1 MAPKKKTKSKVSKR
15 VKRPAVN
22 AVGLDAQALAYAK
35 LLADPCGAMLTH
47 PIYSG
52 GEGGYLVRCE
62 SFFSFATGATNT
74 AGVLHWVP
82 GAANATATELMI
94 NAAVDA
100 TTSVAIGTS
109 AGIQTPGRAFLT
121 DTVAQYRCV
130 AACARVAYQGSEST
144 RAGRIHYGPTTGGFL
159 NTLESTSSDGAA
171 QGLPHYSRTPPT
183 EIEIKWTPTDADQL
197 MVDPNG
203 AEVPQDRGRRG
214 AITIAVGGLPANVGL
229 TVRLTAIYEWQPSVN
244 KGLAVPMESRA
255 RSRNTLDQVLNFV
268 QKAYSTTQRISGAVM
283 DLSQT
288 YGMMPAYDVRRALAY
303 Y

>member
-22 AVGLDAQALAYAK
+22 AIGLDAQALAYAK

-62 SFFSFATGATNT
+62 SFFSFATGAGNT
-74 AGVLHWVP
+74 AGILHWVP
-82 GAANATATELMI
+82 GAANATGTELMV
-94 NAAVDA
+94 NAAADGGTA
-100 TTSVAIGTS
+100 IAIGT
-109 AGIQTPGRAFLT
+109 AVGINTPGRAFLS

-144 RAGRIHYGPTTGGFL
+144 RAGRIHYGQTSGGFL
-159 NTLESTSSDGAA
+159 NTLEVQSSDSAA

-197 MVDPNG
+197 MVDPTG
-203 AEVPQDRGRRG
+203 AEVASDRGRRG
-214 AITIAVGGLPANVGL
+214 AITIAAGGLPANVGL
-229 TVRLTAIYEWQPSVN
+229 TVRLTAIYEWQPAAA

-268 QKAYSTTQRISGAVM
+268 QKAYATAHRVGGAVADM
-283 DLSQT
+283 SQT
-288 YGMMPAYDVRRALAY
+288 YGIMPAYDVRRALAY